1 MQIHFKPHLA
11 LTQSSAILSF
21 LHGYITIMNPTLEL
35 PSLQDAPVRHPN
47 CCLSFSSK
55 LIEILTRIFSSSA
68 NPDGTST
75 VLSIGSGSGL
85 LEALLLAH
93 GEARDDSG
101 APNLNVEGVEVQQLS
116 GKPPVNRYLPEQATY
131 TVRGTWDVVSR
142 LQDPDVTAL
151 MFVYPRQPA
160 LVTEYMKAIAEQ
172 GLSIQR
178 IVWLGPMADW
188 DVFEPCFVA
197 KDERHWELEKM
208 QGAEAGLD
216 GYEML
221 VVSRRTGQVE
231 NQNLNQI

>member
-1 MQIHFKPHLA
+1 MD
-11 LTQSSAILSF
+11 
-21 LHGYITIMNPTLEL
+21 PTLEL
-35 PSLQDAPVRHPN
+35 PRLQDAPARHPN

-55 LIEILTRIFSSSA
+55 LIHILTRIFSSTA

-93 GEARDDSG
+93 VGAQDNSG
-101 APNLNVEGVEVQQLS
+101 ATDFNVEGVEVQQLS
-116 GKPPVNRYLPEQATY
+116 GKPPVNRYLPEQAIY

-142 LQDPDVTAL
+142 LQDSDVTAL

-160 LVTEYMKAIAEQ
+160 LVAEYIKAVAEQ
-172 GLSIQR
+172 GLRIQA

-188 DVFEPCFVA
+188 DVFEPCFMA
-197 KDERHWELEKM
+197 NDKQQTELDKM

-216 GYEML
+216 GYEMMAVL
-221 VVSRRTGQVE
+221 RRTGHVE
-231 NQNLNQI
+231 I